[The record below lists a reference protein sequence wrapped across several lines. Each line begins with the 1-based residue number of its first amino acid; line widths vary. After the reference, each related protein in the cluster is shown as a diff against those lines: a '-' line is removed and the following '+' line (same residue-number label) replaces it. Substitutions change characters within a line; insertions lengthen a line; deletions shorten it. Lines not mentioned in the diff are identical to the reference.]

1 MTSATRHEI
10 TFELNGEEVTQRVR
24 PNRTLVEF
32 LREDLQ
38 LRGTTEGC
46 GVGVCG
52 CCTVLVDGEPVSS
65 CIELAINV
73 DGRSVRTV
81 EGLADLSPGDEL
93 HPLQEAFQDHEG
105 FQCGYCTPGM
115 LMSSYAL
122 LESNPDPSEP
132 EIKAYLSENL
142 CRCTGYAS
150 IVRSVQVAAGTRP
163 DP

>member
-1 MTSATRHEI
+1 MTPANRHEI
-10 TFELNGEEVTQRVR
+10 TFALNGEEVTQSVR

-32 LREDLQ
+32 LREDQQ

-65 CIELAINV
+65 CIELAVNV
-73 DGRSVRTV
+73 DGSSVRTV
-81 EGLADLSPGDEL
+81 EGLADLTQDEDL

-122 LESNPDPSEP
+122 LADDPNPSDT
-132 EIKAYLSENL
+132 EIKAHLSENL
-142 CRCTGYAS
+142 CRCTGYKS
-150 IVRSVQVAAGTRP
+150 IIRSVRAAAENLP
-163 DP
+163 DA